1 MRSLVPIKQIVESRH
16 RNSCTDVMM
25 YDMIDELVVRYF
37 YLGLAV
43 GTVAGGFAILAL
55 GYRGHL

>member
-1 MRSLVPIKQIVESRH
+1 
-16 RNSCTDVMM
+16 MM